1 MSHTLR
7 RRLGAEL
14 PRSRERVHDHLIAS
28 AISVKTKDRECRS
41 LDVVSDCRA
50 GRLMEKKEE
59 EQGLTRLIGDIYDA
73 ALGSSR
79 WPDVLA
85 QIANFVGGQAAGLL
99 SKDTVSKYGN
109 VYYQSGVDPYYVELY
124 ADVYWKFDPVARLAE
139 CEIGHIVSVPD
150 LMSYDEFR
158 AGRFFREW
166 SQPQGWIDAANA
178 VLEKTATSCAYLT
191 VLRNVASG
199 MVDDEVRRRMR
210 LIVPHVRRAVRTG
223 RVIDLTQAEAATYAD
238 ILDGLSPAIFLV
250 DAEGLIVHGNA
261 ASRSL
266 LDKGEMMRATNG
278 RLSASDAQVDQ
289 ALHNALA
296 AASTSSDEEI
306 SGKSTAIPLRAR
318 TGERY
323 VAHVL
328 PLSAGERRKSGPAST
343 AVAAIFVRKAELET
357 APPSEVIGKTY
368 KLTPTE
374 LRVLL
379 AIVNVGGV
387 RQVAGNL
394 GVADTTIKTHLGRLF
409 EKTGVSRQA
418 DLVKLVA
425 GYSSMLVN

>member
-1 MSHTLR
+1 LDFLS
-7 RRLGAEL
+7 
-14 PRSRERVHDHLIAS
+14 
-28 AISVKTKDRECRS
+28 DR
-41 LDVVSDCRA
+41 RA
-50 GRLMEKKEE
+50 GREMEE
-59 EQGLTRLIGDIYDA
+59 EHGLTQLIGDIYDA

-85 QIANFVGGQAAGLL
+85 QIAIFVGGQAAGLL
-99 SKDTVSKYGN
+99 SKDAVSKYGN

-124 ADVYWKFDPVARLAE
+124 SDVYWKFDPVARLAD
-139 CEIGHIVSVPD
+139 CDIGHIVSVPD

-166 SQPQGWIDAANA
+166 AQPQGWIDAANA

-199 MVDDEVRRRMR
+199 MVDEELRRRMR

-223 RVIDLTQAEAATYAD
+223 KVIDLTQAEAATYAD

-261 ASRSL
+261 ASRSVL
-266 LDKGEMMRATNG
+266 EKGELLRATNG
-278 RLSASDAQVDQ
+278 RLSAYDAQVDQ
-289 ALHNALA
+289 TLHNALVA
-296 AASTSSDEEI
+296 AGSSGSNEEI
-306 SGKSTAIPLRAR
+306 GGKSTAIPLRTR

-328 PLSAGERRKSGPAST
+328 PLTPGERRKSGPAST
-343 AVAAIFVRKAELET
+343 AVATLFVRKAELET

-425 GYSSMLVN
+425 SYSSMLVN

>member
-1 MSHTLR
+1 MSHTPR
-7 RRLGAEL
+7 FPFAEETS
-14 PRSRERVHDHLIAS
+14 PSCGGGDDHPIVP
-28 AISVKTKDRECRS
+28 AISLRPKDKERRS
-41 LDVVSDCRA
+41 LDVFSDRRV
-50 GRLMEKKEE
+50 GRKMDE

-85 QIANFVGGQAAGLL
+85 QIASFVGAQAAGLL

-124 ADVYWKFDPVARLAE
+124 SDVYWKFDPVARLAE
-139 CEIGHIVSVPD
+139 CEIGQIVSVPD

-166 SQPQGWIDAANA
+166 AQPQGWIDAANA

-199 MVDDEVRRRMR
+199 MVDDELRRRMQ
-210 LIVPHVRRAVRTG
+210 LVVPHVRRAVRTG

-250 DAEGLIVHGNA
+250 DSDGLIVHGNA

-266 LDKGEMMRATNG
+266 LVKGELLRANNG
-278 RLSASDAQVDQ
+278 RLSASDMQVDQ
-289 ALHNALA
+289 ALHNALVA
-296 AASTSSDEEI
+296 AGASSDEEI
-306 SGKSTAIPLRAR
+306 SGKSTAISLRAK

-323 VAHVL
+323 IANVL
-328 PLSAGERRKSGPAST
+328 PLTAGERRKTGPAST
-343 AVAAIFVRKAELET
+343 AVAALFVRKAELET
-357 APPSEVIGKTY
+357 APPSEIIKKTY

>member
-1 MSHTLR
+1 
-7 RRLGAEL
+7 
-14 PRSRERVHDHLIAS
+14 
-28 AISVKTKDRECRS
+28 
-41 LDVVSDCRA
+41 
-50 GRLMEKKEE
+50 MEEE
-59 EQGLTRLIGDIYDA
+59 EQGLTQLIGGIYDA

-99 SKDTVSKYGN
+99 SKDTVSKHGN

-124 ADVYWKFDPVARLAE
+124 LNEFWKYDPVARLGDR
-139 CEIGHIVSVPD
+139 EIGHIVSVPD
-150 LMSYDEFR
+150 LMSYDEFC

-178 VLEKTATSCAYLT
+178 VLEITATSCAYLT

-199 MVDDEVRRRMR
+199 MVDDELRRRMR

-238 ILDGLSPAIFLV
+238 ILDGLSPAIYLV

-266 LDKGEMMRATNG
+266 LDNGELLRATNG
-278 RLSASDAQVDQ
+278 RLTASDVQVDVT
-289 ALHNALA
+289 LHDTIA
-296 AASTSSDEEI
+296 AAGGDEETV
-306 SGKSTAIPLRAR
+306 GKGCTIPLRAR
-318 TGERY
+318 AGERY
-323 VAHVL
+323 VIHVL
-328 PLSAGERRKSGPAST
+328 PLTAGERRKSGPAST
-343 AVAAIFVRKAELET
+343 AVAALFVRKAELET
-357 APPSEVIGKTY
+357 MPSSEIIGKTY

-379 AIVNVGGV
+379 AIVNGGSV
-387 RQVAGNL
+387 RQAAGNL
-394 GVADTTIKTHLGRLF
+394 GVADTTIKTHLSRLF
-409 EKTGVSRQA
+409 EKTGVRRQA

-425 GYSSMLVN
+425 GYSSMLAP